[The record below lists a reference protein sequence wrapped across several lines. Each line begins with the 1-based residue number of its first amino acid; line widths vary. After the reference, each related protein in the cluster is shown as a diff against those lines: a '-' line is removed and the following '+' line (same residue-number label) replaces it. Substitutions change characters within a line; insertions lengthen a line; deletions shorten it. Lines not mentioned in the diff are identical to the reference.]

1 MKQNILVSKIVTA
14 TMIARSRRPG
24 GTFHPAIFAGRWA
37 TREQSGGVMPGTAPA
52 VMARSWR
59 ITMQPIPNN
68 LSGIKH
74 RPAASSSSTSGVSA
88 GGTGFNAQLQSLLQK
103 TKPVAQS
110 TAPSMATTGANL
122 HSGGMNDAAH
132 HLLKLAGKG

>member
-1 MKQNILVSKIVTA
+1 
-14 TMIARSRRPG
+14 
-24 GTFHPAIFAGRWA
+24 
-37 TREQSGGVMPGTAPA
+37 
-52 VMARSWR
+52 
-59 ITMQPIPNN
+59 MQPIPNN

-74 RPAASSSSTSGVSA
+74 RPAASTSNNSSSFTA

-110 TAPSMATTGANL
+110 TAPSMATTGAQL